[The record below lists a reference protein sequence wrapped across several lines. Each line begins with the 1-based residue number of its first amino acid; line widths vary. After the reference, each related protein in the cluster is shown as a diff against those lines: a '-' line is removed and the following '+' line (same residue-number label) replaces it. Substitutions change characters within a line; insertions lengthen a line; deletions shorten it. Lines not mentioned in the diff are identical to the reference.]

1 MKFIELKRDAE
12 DFGPARFYFDPHSRG
27 ISIIVHSD
35 PGWEAQILTDLTNE
49 NASES

>member
-1 MKFIELKRDAE
+1 MTLIELKIDAA

-35 PGWEAQILTDLTNE
+35 PGWEAQILTELTNK